1 MQEHHQTEVPV
12 SLTEADHLLILS
24 ASTGTGH
31 NAAAKAVKKEWE
43 ARGGRAT
50 IKESLEFLRRGEQRL
65 ATVGYEKI
73 ILYTPKGFGLLY
85 QAGNL
90 YDKTTLTSPTHYI
103 NAKASIRLLRYMNQH
118 HFTAVLC
125 THLFPMESL
134 SYLIEEDLLDIPTFS
149 VMTDYTI
156 LPFYRKTNLDY
167 YFLSNPYDIPR
178 FLEAGF
184 DEDQLIPSGIPV
196 DTKFN
201 QAIDK
206 VTARKVLDLL
216 PPHYE
221 PKPTEPLAPLFLI
234 MTGGMGYGHPLE
246 IARDLL
252 IMAPNAQIVL
262 LAGTNRTLKRTA
274 NRMFAHEPGVRT
286 IDFTDKVHLYFAAA
300 DVLLT
305 KPGGLSSTEA
315 ATSRIPL
322 VLTKPIPGLETYNQ
336 KFFVQH
342 GCALAGNT
350 SKKAAER
357 AIFLYKHPQLSKRM
371 MDCQAHEVKGNATAS
386 IVQKMA
392 SVLREREGAAEG
404 SGKGVGD
411 GTGQVSQ
418 EGVTRK
424 DTD

>member
-1 MQEHHQTEVPV
+1 MQEYHQTEVPLP
-12 SLTEADHLLILS
+12 LTEADHLLILS

-31 NAAAKAVKKEWE
+31 NTAAKAVKKEWE

-65 ATVGYEKI
+65 ATVGYEKVV
-73 ILYTPKGFGLLY
+73 LYTPKGFGLLY

-90 YDKTTLTSPTHYI
+90 YDKTIRTSPTHFM
-103 NAKASIRLLRYMNQH
+103 NGKASIRLLRYINQH
-118 HFTAVLC
+118 HFTAVFC
-125 THLFPMESL
+125 THLFPMQAL
-134 SYLIEEDLLDIPTFS
+134 TDLIEENLLTIPSFS
-149 VMTDYTI
+149 VMTDYTVI
-156 LPFYRKTNLDY
+156 PFYRKTNLDY
-167 YFLSNPYDIPR
+167 YFLSNPYDIPT
-178 FLEAGF
+178 FLEAGYT
-184 DEDQLIPSGIPV
+184 EDQLIPTGIPV

-201 QAIDK
+201 QAVDK
-206 VTARKVLDLL
+206 VTARRVLDLL
-216 PPHYE
+216 PPYYN
-221 PKPTEPLAPLFLI
+221 PNSDDPLPPLFVI

-262 LAGTNRTLKRTA
+262 LAGNNRSLKRAA
-274 NRMFAHEPGVRT
+274 NRAFAHEPGVKT

-315 ATSRIPL
+315 TTSRIPL

-371 MDCQAHEVKGNATAS
+371 MDCQAHEVKGNATAT
-386 IVQKMA
+386 IVQKIT
-392 SVLREREGAAEG
+392 SVLRNRDDSQEDLAADAREGNI
-404 SGKGVGD
+404 
-411 GTGQVSQ
+411 
-418 EGVTRK
+418 RK
-424 DTD
+424 DID